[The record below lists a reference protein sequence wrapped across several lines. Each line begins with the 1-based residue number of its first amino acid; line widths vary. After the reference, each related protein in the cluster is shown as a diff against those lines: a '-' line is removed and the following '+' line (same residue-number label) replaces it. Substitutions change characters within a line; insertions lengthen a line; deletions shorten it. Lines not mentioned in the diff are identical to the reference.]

1 MAVRA
6 GDMTPLVDLLAEPGT
21 GPVRLSRPVYMD
33 RLPPCN
39 EACPAGENV
48 QAWLA
53 HAQAG
58 RYRDAWL
65 QLVEDNP
72 LPAVCGRVCFHPCES
87 QCNRSELDSAV
98 GIHAVERYLGD
109 LAAREG
115 WYFATAPPT
124 GKRILV
130 IGGGPCGLSAAYHL
144 ARRGHTVEVR
154 DAGNLPGG
162 MLHFGIPAYRLPR
175 EQLMREIER
184 IEAMGVKIVQNH
196 TVDDV
201 VAEKESGRFD
211 AVLVAIGAQLDH
223 RIDIPAR
230 DAGRVLTALN
240 VLRGIEAGE
249 APQLGRR
256 VIVYGG
262 GDTAMDVARSARRLG
277 ADEPLIVYHRDRRHM
292 KAHDFEIQE
301 ALSEGVKIRWLSNI
315 KSVDEGEV
323 IIEEVRLD
331 ERGVPQ
337 PTGKIERLTAD
348 TVVLALGERADTAFL
363 RTVPDIA
370 IGDDGSI
377 AVDANLMTGRAG
389 FFAGGDVTPGE
400 RSVTIAIGHG
410 KRAARA
416 IDRWLRG
423 AAPVNAAKYPS
434 IRYDMLHL
442 PIYADVQPKRERF
455 ASVEDRLAGFTET
468 VAGLTEAESRHE
480 ARRCLSCGNCFECDQ
495 CYAACPEGA
504 IVKLG
509 PGDRYRIEYER
520 CTGCAVCFGVCPV
533 HAIEMVPE
541 PARAG

>member
-1 MAVRA
+1 
-6 GDMTPLVDLLAEPGT
+6 MTPVVDLLREPGT
-21 GPVRLSRPVYMD
+21 GPIRERRPVYMD
-33 RLPPCN
+33 FLPPCN

-53 HAQAG
+53 YAQAG
-58 RYRDAWL
+58 RHRDAWL

-72 LPAVCGRVCFHPCES
+72 FPAVCGRVCFHPCES
-87 QCNRSELDSAV
+87 HCNRRELDSAV
-98 GIHAVERYLGD
+98 GIHAIERYLGD
-109 LAAREG
+109 LAVREG
-115 WYFATAPPT
+115 WRVATAAST

-130 IGGGPCGLSAAYHL
+130 IGSGPCGLSAAYHL
-144 ARRGHTVEVR
+144 ARRGHAVEIR
-154 DAGNLPGG
+154 DAGPLPGG

-175 EQLMREIER
+175 EDLMREIAR
-184 IEAMGVKIVQNH
+184 IEAMGVNIVQDH
-196 TVDDV
+196 AVTDV

-211 AVLVAIGAQLDH
+211 AVLIAIGAQLDH

-249 APQLGRR
+249 PPQLGRR

-292 KAHDFEIQE
+292 KAHDFEIEE

-315 KSVDEGEV
+315 KSVGEGDV
-323 IIEEVRLD
+323 IVEEVELD
-331 ERGVPQ
+331 ENGVPQ
-337 PTGKIERLTAD
+337 PTGKTERLTAD
-348 TVVLALGERADTAFL
+348 SVVLALGERADTSFL
-363 RTVPDIA
+363 RSVPDIA
-370 IGDDGSI
+370 IGDDDSI

-389 FFAGGDVTPGE
+389 FFAGGDATPGE

-423 AAPVNAAKYPS
+423 VPAAIERRNPPVDYA
-434 IRYDMLHL
+434 MLHL
-442 PIYADVQPKRERF
+442 PIYSDVAPKRERL
-455 ASVEDRLAGFTET
+455 APIEERLTSFSET
-468 VAGLTEAESRHE
+468 VAGLSEAESRHE

-495 CYAACPEGA
+495 CYAACPEAA

-509 PGDRYRIEYER
+509 PGNRYRVEYDR
-520 CTGCAVCFGVCPV
+520 CTGCAVCFAACPV
-533 HAIEMVPE
+533 HAIEMIPE
-541 PARAG
+541 PASAT